1 MRILPSKTLV
11 LLGAWCGVSACM
23 VLPTERDVP
32 EIAER
37 YTHRNMSECTSWLTS
52 HVTGYTYC
60 ASPAFAV
67 TSVKYDDGS
76 AGGTAEEMDETM
88 LDLDGLST
96 NGAVV
101 YDRVCKACHQANGE
115 GMAGIWPP
123 LAGAGD
129 YYGDAQNHARIV
141 VHGLNGEIVVK
152 GETYNGVMP
161 AQGGLLSDY
170 EIAAVLT
177 YVRHSW
183 GNDDGMVSPEDV
195 ASVR

>member
-1 MRILPSKTLV
+1 MRYHVFTTPILI
-11 LLGAWCGVSACM
+11 GALCGVSACM
-23 VLPTERDVP
+23 TLPTDRDVP

-37 YTHRNMSECTSWLTS
+37 YTHRNLNECTSWLTS

-67 TSVKYDDGS
+67 TSVKYDDGI
-76 AGGTAEEMDETM
+76 AGGTADELDETM
-88 LDLDGLST
+88 LDLEGLST
-96 NGAVV
+96 NGQVV

-123 LAGAGD
+123 LAGAGE
-129 YYGDAQNHARIV
+129 YYGTPQNHARIV
-141 VHGLNGEIVVK
+141 VHGLSGEIVVK

-183 GNDDGMVSPEDV
+183 GNNDGIVTPEDV
-195 ASVR
+195 AAVR

>member
-1 MRILPSKTLV
+1 MPQRPSLSLI
-11 LLGAWCGVSACM
+11 LLGAVCGASAC
-23 VLPTERDVP
+23 LPTGRDVP

-37 YTHRNMSECTSWLTS
+37 YPHRNRSECTSWLTS

-67 TSVKYDDGS
+67 TSVKYDDPS

-88 LDLDGLST
+88 LDLAGLST
-96 NGAVV
+96 NGEVV
-101 YDRVCKACHQANGE
+101 YDRVCKACHQANGQ
-115 GMAGIWPP
+115 GMPGAFPP
-123 LAGAGD
+123 LAGAGE

-141 VHGLNGEIVVK
+141 VHGLSGEIVVK

-161 AQGGLLSDY
+161 AQGMLSDY

-177 YVRHSW
+177 YVRHAW
-183 GNDDGMVSPEDV
+183 GNNDGMVLPADV
-195 ASVR
+195 AAVR